1 MGAERLTGSVVNRL
15 TGCEEFKL
23 VLTLAGGWVGGRV
36 AAGWR
41 PLPCPWVFE
50 AHNRGGSEHPPPS
63 LLPDTMHIVQIM
75 FYYGT
80 KNTGIGGEG
89 GGKQQG
95 QNYPTKYDNHSV

>member
-1 MGAERLTGSVVNRL
+1 MLEALKAVLLHFNPLLLSVEYYSNIQCRLIIEYEKELNTNYIS
-15 TGCEEFKL
+15 
-23 VLTLAGGWVGGRV
+23 
-36 AAGWR
+36 
-41 PLPCPWVFE
+41 
-50 AHNRGGSEHPPPS
+50 
-63 LLPDTMHIVQIM
+63 TMRIFRQIM